1 MARAPFIAHLSS
13 FIAHQLES
21 APMKRLPV
29 VVALLAALACGKRGD
44 PRPPVPV
51 IPQATSDLVVT
62 QRASNVILS
71 WSYPSTTTAG
81 RPLTGIRRI
90 SVFRYIEELPVSAM
104 GRDPNAILPGDI
116 DPTLPQPVALF
127 SRVPE
132 IPAAQFARL
141 SERVDSIE
149 SANLAAATTGARL
162 VYTDTPRFRA
172 PDGRP
177 VRVTYAVVT
186 EGGEARSQLSNMAT
200 IVPLPVATPP
210 ISLTAQ
216 ARAEGVVISWATPTT
231 SVAGTDAPI
240 VTGYNVY
247 RLPAGQAEDIGS
259 PINTAPVTATT
270 FTDTPPYGE
279 HEYRITAVAA
289 VGPPSIQSDPSAPVR
304 VNFRDLVAPPAPAT
318 VDALVEPKMVRLI
331 WEAVDA
337 PDLAGYKVYRSE
349 GVGHG
354 NAIRDVG
361 TIPVVAAP
369 LTTTTFS
376 DPSVDL
382 GIAYRYAVTAID
394 KNGNESAR
402 IWTRWVVAPKTL

>member
-1 MARAPFIAHLSS
+1 
-13 FIAHQLES
+13 
-21 APMKRLPV
+21 MKRLPV

-71 WSYPSTTTAG
+71 WSYPSTTVAG

-90 SVFRYIEELPVSAM
+90 SVFRYIEELPVATV
-104 GRDPNAILPGDI
+104 GRDPKAILPGDI
-116 DPTLPQPVALF
+116 DPTQPQPIALF

-149 SANLAAATTGARL
+149 GANLTAATAGARL

-172 PDGRP
+172 LDGRP

-186 EGGEARSQLSNMAT
+186 EGSEARSQLSNLAT

-210 ISLTAQ
+210 ASVAAQ
-216 ARAEGVVISWATPTT
+216 AKAEGVVVTWAAPTT
-231 SVAGTDAPI
+231 SVAGTDAPVI
-240 VTGYNVY
+240 AGYNVY
-247 RLPAGQAEDIGS
+247 RNPVGAEEIGS
-259 PINTAPVTATT
+259 PVNPTPVTATT
-270 FTDTPPYGE
+270 FTDTPSYGE
-279 HEYRITAVAA
+279 HEYRVTAVAA
-289 VGPPSIQSDPSAPVR
+289 VGPPSIQSDPSAPAR
-304 VNFRDLVAPPAPAT
+304 VNFRDLVPPPAPAS

-331 WEAVDA
+331 WDAVDA

-354 NAIRDVG
+354 NAIRDIG

-382 GIAYRYAVTAID
+382 GIAYRYAVTAVD
-394 KNGNESAR
+394 KSGNESAR
-402 IWTRWVVAPKTL
+402 IWTRWVVAPKTP

>member
-1 MARAPFIAHLSS
+1 
-13 FIAHQLES
+13 
-21 APMKRLPV
+21 MKRRL
-29 VVALLAALACGKRGD
+29 VVAALLVLACGKRGD

-71 WSYPSTTTAG
+71 WSYPSITTAG

-90 SVFRYIEELPVSAM
+90 SVFRYIEELPAATV
-104 GRDPNAILPGDI
+104 GRDPKAILPGDI

-149 SANLAAATTGARL
+149 SANLTAASTGARL
-162 VYTDTPRFRA
+162 VYTDTPRVRA
-172 PDGRP
+172 LDGRP

-186 EGGEARSQLSNMAT
+186 EGSEARSQLSNLAT

-210 ISLTAQ
+210 ASVTAQ
-216 ARAEGVVISWATPTT
+216 ASAQGVVVTWAAPTT
-231 SVAGTDAPI
+231 SVSGTDAPVI
-240 VTGYNVY
+240 AGYNVY
-247 RLPAGQAEDIGS
+247 RAPAGTAAEDAGS
-259 PINTAPVTATT
+259 PVNTTPVTATT
-270 FTDTPPYGE
+270 FTDAPPYGE
-279 HEYRITAVAA
+279 HEYRVAAVAA
-289 VGPPSIQSDPSAPVR
+289 VGPPSILSDPSAPAR
-304 VNFRDLVAPPAPAT
+304 VNFRDLIPPPAPGRL
-318 VDALVEPKMVRLI
+318 DALVEPKMVRLI
-331 WEAVDA
+331 WDAVEAA
-337 PDLAGYKVYRSE
+337 DLAGYKVYRSE

-354 NAIRDVG
+354 SDIRDIG

-382 GIAYRYAVTAID
+382 GIAYRYAVTAVD
-394 KNGNESAR
+394 KSGNESAR
-402 IWTRWVVAPKTL
+402 VWTRWVVAPKTP

>member
-1 MARAPFIAHLSS
+1 MNR
-13 FIAHQLES
+13 
-21 APMKRLPV
+21 RL
-29 VVALLAALACGKRGD
+29 VVAAALLVLACGKRGD

-90 SVFRYIEELPVSAM
+90 SVFRYIEELPVATV
-104 GRDPNAILPGDI
+104 GRDPKAILPGDI
-116 DPTLPQPVALF
+116 DPTLPQPIALF

-132 IPAAQFARL
+132 IPAAQFNRL
-141 SERVDSIE
+141 SERIDSIE
-149 SANLAAATTGARL
+149 GANLSAATTGARL

-172 PDGRP
+172 TDGRP

-186 EGGEARSQLSNMAT
+186 EGTEARSQLSNLAT

-210 ISLTAQ
+210 ANVTATASAQ
-216 ARAEGVVISWATPTT
+216 GVIVRWAAPTT

-240 VTGYNVY
+240 ITGYNIY
-247 RLPAGQAEDIGS
+247 RTAPGATEADA
-259 PINTAPVTATT
+259 PINAGPITGTA

-279 HEYRITAVAA
+279 HEYRVAA
-289 VGPPSIQSDPSAPVR
+289 IAAAGPPAIQSDPSAPAR
-304 VNFRDLVAPPAPAT
+304 VNFRDLVPPPAPAS

-331 WEAVDA
+331 WDAVDA

-349 GVGHG
+349 GMGHG
-354 NAIRDVG
+354 NDIKDIG

-382 GIAYRYAVTAID
+382 GIAYRYAVTAVD
-394 KNGNESAR
+394 KSGNESAR
-402 IWTRWVVAPKTL
+402 VWTRWVVAPKTP